1 MDIIWVYETQFAGSS
16 PAGVAM
22 SLSLRIKFK
31 KLPEKYKK
39 GCPCCAWDHYKMDL
53 RDRARK
59 IEESFSIEEGLE
71 ECVYSSTDRV
81 QASEA

>member
-1 MDIIWVYETQFAGSS
+1 
-16 PAGVAM
+16 M

-59 IEESFSIEEGLE
+59 IEESFSIKEGLE
-71 ECVYSSTDRV
+71 EMCL
-81 QASEA
+81 